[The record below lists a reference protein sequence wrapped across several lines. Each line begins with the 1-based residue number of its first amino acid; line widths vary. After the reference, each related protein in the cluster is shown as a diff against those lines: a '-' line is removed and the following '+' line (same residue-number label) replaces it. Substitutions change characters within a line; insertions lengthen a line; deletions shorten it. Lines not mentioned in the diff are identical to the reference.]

1 MEYIIAS
8 HKAVLREGWKP
19 ASTNIVSGR
28 VILNENELHYQYPDH
43 TLEEAAGIVDG
54 QIVSRQTALD
64 YLSGTKTF
72 EQIKAE
78 IS

>member
-28 VILNENELHYQYPDH
+28 VILNENELHYQYPGLPLKD
-43 TLEEAAGIVDG
+43 AASIVDG